1 MKRVL
6 CVFAILATCLAAP
19 AFALYSVSDRGE
31 WPEKWP
37 KEMEPL
43 RRQSRTFVGPILNHH
58 HYAIPFT
65 KRTEFESVWV
75 PLGKVK
81 TQGAPIFLV
90 SGRNF
95 FLGEAKAG
103 VVVHAAPLGPQ
114 GKPIKPEAPIES
126 ANPRERWMYTTY
138 IEVLVDGEIIDLNRI
153 PLPAD
158 TPIVDERFANQGEP
172 PKGRDSK

>member
-6 CVFAILATCLAAP
+6 CIFAILASCLAAP

-103 VVVHAAPLGPQ
+103 VVVHAAPLGPH
-114 GKPIKPEAPIES
+114 GKPIKLEAPIES
-126 ANPRERWMYTTY
+126 TCARERWMYTTY
-138 IEVLVDGEIIDLNRI
+138 IDVFVDGEIIDLNRI

-158 TPIVDERFANQGEP
+158 TPIVDERFNNQGDA
-172 PKGRDSK
+172 PKNRISK